1 MKIYFDNVDLNS
13 SSGPNSFAQKLSS
26 EFTRNGHQISDHVDC
41 DIHLSFILS
50 TKPHHQKLVQRLDG
64 IYFNSAQDWKALNEP
79 IRRTFEISSGVIYQS
94 NFNKDLTEAFFGEH
108 EKNTVIHNGSDIEF
122 IKSCPVIEH
131 EIFDKF
137 ETVWTCASSWRPHK
151 RLKENVRYFL
161 EHSSTKDCLVVAGN
175 NPDFI
180 SESDRVFYTGNLD
193 KNSLIGL
200 YKRSKKFI
208 HLSLM
213 DHCPNVVVDARA
225 AGCEIIC
232 ASSGGTR
239 EIAGP
244 DATVVTDMDW
254 EFKPFKLY
262 EPPDLDFS
270 QKQKNLEWDI
280 PAGIKHS
287 AQKYL
292 DFFNEVL
299 K

>member
-1 MKIYFDNVDLNS
+1 
-13 SSGPNSFAQKLSS
+13 
-26 EFTRNGHQISDHVDC
+26 
-41 DIHLSFILS
+41 
-50 TKPHHQKLVQRLDG
+50 
-64 IYFNSAQDWKALNEP
+64 
-79 IRRTFEISSGVIYQS
+79 
-94 NFNKDLTEAFFGEH
+94 
-108 EKNTVIHNGSDIEF
+108 
-122 IKSCPVIEH
+122 
-131 EIFDKF
+131 
-137 ETVWTCASSWRPHK
+137 
-151 RLKENVRYFL
+151 
-161 EHSSTKDCLVVAGN
+161 
-175 NPDFI
+175 
-180 SESDRVFYTGNLD
+180 
-193 KNSLIGL
+193 
-200 YKRSKKFI
+200 
-208 HLSLM
+208 M